1 MSRLEEDNRNEK
13 ITKLLKELSK
23 IDAPSNFETELS
35 RRINQGDQKKEK
47 KSWFDKIYSPQLI
60 PSAALAITTV
70 IIIFLLKGNINDTE
84 DPFQIIPKLRTEPIA
99 KLNEPESISKK
110 NIVGETSRRVVEIES
125 PSIVN
130 NELAD
135 KKDFYLGD
143 SNVIQ
148 AAAFEEASMERI
160 SVHTTNYLPDQA
172 VVVAGGLNYK
182 VIRVGEEERKHI
194 EMLREKI
201 DSESANLRKN

>member
-1 MSRLEEDNRNEK
+1 MMNLEDDNK
-13 ITKLLKELSK
+13 FKGVTGLLKNLSQ
-23 IDAPSNFETELS
+23 INAPANFENELT
-35 RRINQGDQKKEK
+35 RRINQSEQKKER

-60 PSAALAITTV
+60 PSAALAVTAV

-99 KLNEPESISKK
+99 NLIEPETISEKI
-110 NIVGETSRRVVEIES
+110 IVSETSRRVVENES
-125 PSIVN
+125 PSVVK
-130 NELAD
+130 NELED
-135 KKDFYLGD
+135 IKDFYHGD

-160 SVHTTNYLPDQA
+160 SVHTTNYPPDQA
-172 VVVAGGLNYK
+172 VVLAGGLNYK
-182 VIRVGEEERKHI
+182 VVRVGEDERKHI

-201 DSESANLRKN
+201 NIESANLRKN